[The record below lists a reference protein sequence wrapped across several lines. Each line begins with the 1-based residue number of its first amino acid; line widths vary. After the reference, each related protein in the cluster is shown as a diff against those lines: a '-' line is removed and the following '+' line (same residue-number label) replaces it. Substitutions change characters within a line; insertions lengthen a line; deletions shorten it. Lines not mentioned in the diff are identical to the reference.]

1 MNRMATIAAGLSLA
15 CAGHLTASA
24 DQIELECFPHN
35 MIDNRDTW
43 VQLYNA
49 STFMVSDP
57 PPGEV
62 VVPIGAPI
70 AEWTQQHIGA
80 WEKLITF
87 GTTEPMQIW
96 SQPFAVPPHEG
107 DISEVTIQ
115 NPVLVVTLD
124 TSDWSA
130 YLPKYDSINQRWV
143 FRPADVYRESD
154 DVGIP
159 NVPTPGP
166 PWLSAH
172 QIESI
177 DPDGTVTYVKGTA
190 LGYLDRLPDTYREDL
205 NPATGV
211 PGAAIKAA
219 SLAPPGVGMPW
230 TFNQALL
237 GHDPPS
243 PFPWNGDGASWWQQR
258 FLVFIADR
266 DAFVRPSFNPSL
278 REETESYITHNG
290 IPKWSWDWGKYVF
303 PDQTD
308 PIYTAYQDATD
319 HFVGWAQMPDLSWRQ
334 YRGPKTAE
342 GELNSGFEGWL
353 GQWKI
358 QSWTPPS
365 EDWTESTSAVGFP
378 FSGLGLTLNWARFCP
393 EDDDFT
399 PGDLSSSFG
408 AVSEFIHS
416 DERYPMYLVGTLDPY
431 QYMGKPLEGQM
442 PWCDTCIGDFNRDG
456 FVDVSDLLEL
466 INHWDTCQS
475 PDCLADRTAD
485 WPMQY
490 NIDKESPFI
499 DVQDLLELLHLWGEC
514 EWPLDWRPED
524 CLPVPN

>member
-1 MNRMATIAAGLSLA
+1 MNRFATIAAGLSLA
-15 CAGHLTASA
+15 CAGLLTASA
-24 DQIELECFPHN
+24 DPVEPECFPHN
-35 MIDNRDTW
+35 MIDNQDTW
-43 VQLYNA
+43 FQLYNA

-57 PPGEV
+57 PPGDLAL
-62 VVPIGAPI
+62 PIGAPI
-70 AEWTQQHIGA
+70 AEWTHQHAGA
-80 WEKLITF
+80 WDKLITF
-87 GTTEPMQIW
+87 GTTEPIHIW
-96 SQPFAVPPHEG
+96 SQPFVVVPGGEG

-115 NPVLVVTLD
+115 NPVLILTLD

-143 FRPADVYRESD
+143 FRPASVYNQGQDLFGSPALPT
-154 DVGIP
+154 VG
-159 NVPTPGP
+159 TP
-166 PWLSAH
+166 WMSAH
-172 QIESI
+172 QVESI
-177 DPDGTVTYVKGTA
+177 SPDGTATYVNGTA
-190 LGYLDRLPDTYREDL
+190 LGYLDRLPNMNREEL
-205 NPATGV
+205 NPAIGV
-211 PGAAIKAA
+211 PGAAINAA

-243 PFPWNGDGASWWQQR
+243 PFPWNGGGASWWQQR

-278 REETESYITHNG
+278 REETGSYITHNG
-290 IPKWSWDWGKYVF
+290 IPMWNGERYAF
-303 PDQTD
+303 PEQSDVL
-308 PIYTAYQDATD
+308 YTSYKDATD
-319 HFVGWAQMPDLSWRQ
+319 HFVGLLEVDGTLKE
-334 YRGPKTAE
+334 YRGPKAA
-342 GELNSGFEGWL
+342 GGLQNNGFQGYLEE
-353 GQWKI
+353 WKAL
-358 QSWTPPS
+358 SWTPPPS
-365 EDWTESTSAVGFP
+365 DWTQITDAVGFP

-416 DERYPMYLVGTLDPY
+416 DARHPIYLVGTLDPY
-431 QYMGKPLEGQM
+431 QYMGKPVEGQV
-442 PWCDTCIGDFNRDG
+442 PWCDTCIADFNRDG

-466 INHWDTCQS
+466 INHWDSCQS
-475 PDCLADRTAD
+475 YECLESRTAD

-490 NIDKESPFI
+490 NIDKESPYI

-524 CLPVPN
+524 CLPAPN